1 MFKDTEQEGNSEDEE
16 FYDSDAMVYDSEEEA
31 EQEALHQ

>member
-1 MFKDTEQEGNSEDEE
+1 MFKDTEQENSEDEE

-31 EQEALHQ
+31 EQEALH